1 MFATAEIGVA
11 VADAIPSVRQHADL
25 VHDDPD
31 GDGVVDLLTGP
42 YLSGARRWC
51 PPRRWV
57 NVGTFEDGTPTQIP
71 GSQGRI
77 LVVGPAGAGKSYL
90 VGLMAEQWIL
100 AGYSV
105 LVIDPEGDHVELQEL
120 NQVRIVD
127 ARHWLPEP
135 PELVTMLGP
144 QTSIVTDLSALPE
157 PTKVNYLHRLRSTAE
172 AHREQHGFPH
182 WVIFDEAHLLGADEE
197 ARWARRGRS
206 LPCCAS
212 SIAGRRAGKVLVRGS
227 PVSHRPRRAG
237 HAVGAAA

>member
-1 MFATAEIGVA
+1 M
-11 VADAIPSVRQHADL
+11 ADAIPSVRQHADL
-25 VHDDPD
+25 VHDDLD

-206 LPCCAS
+206 SPCCAS